1 MEAHM
6 LNATALLSEQLGQSL
21 SGVFLRTFGGSMPH
35 IAALLDEAARLIIER
50 MATSDALYHDAE
62 HTALVTLVAQDIL
75 RGLRLRRTISPE
87 DWLHFIVAAL
97 SHDIGYLRGVCRGDE
112 GERQV
117 VDAAGNTVR
126 LPRGASDAY
135 LAPYHVSRS
144 QIVVRDRFAS
154 HALIDGER
162 IARTIELTRFPVPD
176 DGDHAETDTE
186 AGLVRAADLI
196 GQLGDPLYPRK
207 LNALFHEFAEIGVN
221 QRLGYISPAD
231 LAEQYPTFFWSKVEP
246 YVGDAIRHL
255 ELTME
260 GRQWVA
266 QLYSNVFALAHH
278 RQHMGPHL
286 GTSAD
291 LLAPPSAPKAGSR
304 LLEGAGRGVTVPT
317 GSTMPVDTRSR
328 HEP

>member
-1 MEAHM
+1 M
-6 LNATALLSEQLGQSL
+6 LSVTAMLSEALGKRL
-21 SGVFLRTFGGSMPH
+21 SDVFLLTFGGSMPN
-35 IAALLDEAARLIIER
+35 IAAQLGEAARVLLER
-50 MATSDALYHDAE
+50 IATSDALYHNAE

-75 RGLRLRRTISPE
+75 RGWRFQRTISQE

-97 SHDIGYLRGVCRGDE
+97 THDIGYLRNVCPGDS

-117 VDAAGNTVR
+117 IDAIGTTIC

-135 LAPYHVSRS
+135 LAPYHVNRS

-162 IARTIELTRFPVPD
+162 VARMIEHTRFPVPD
-176 DGDHAETDTE
+176 DGDHTETDTE

-207 LNALFHEFAEIGVN
+207 LNALYYEFAEIGVN
-221 QRLGYISPAD
+221 NRLGYASPAD
-231 LAEQYPTFFWSKVEP
+231 LAEQYPRFFWGKVEP
-246 YVGDAIRHL
+246 YIGDAVRHL

-266 QLYSNVFALAHH
+266 QLYSNVFALEHH
-278 RQHMGPHL
+278 RQHMGPQL
-286 GTSAD
+286 G
-291 LLAPPSAPKAGSR
+291 
-304 LLEGAGRGVTVPT
+304 
-317 GSTMPVDTRSR
+317 
-328 HEP
+328 

>member
-50 MATSDALYHDAE
+50 IATSDALYHDAE

-87 DWLHFIVAAL
+87 DWLHIIVAAL

-207 LNALFHEFAEIGVN
+207 LNALFHEFAEIGIN

-291 LLAPPSAPKAGSR
+291 VLAPPSAPEAGSR